1 MGPRRLPS
9 NARKLLVAS
18 IGIASVSYV
27 VACSVTE
34 DVPTS
39 GNLMANNQDAAALD
53 SPTSGNLMSQ
63 DTGADV
69 PTSGN
74 LMAVDAGDDAP
85 TDAPDDA
92 DAHD

>member
-9 NARKLLVAS
+9 NSRKLLIAS

-27 VACSVTE
+27 VACSDDTST
-34 DVPTS
+34 PTS
-39 GNLMANNQDAAALD
+39 GNLMAQDASVFD
-53 SPTSGNLMSQ
+53 SPSSGNLMAY
-63 DTGADV
+63 DAGMDAA
-69 PTSGN
+69 TSGN
-74 LMAVDAGDDAP
+74 LMAVDSGDDAP